1 MYKKTNFRIS
11 TAMLLVLILMFAIT
25 ATVSATTL
33 DVNRVTQAKTKWC
46 WAATCEMIGTYQ
58 NPDSNRTQWDVVK
71 KIKGSDYPNVGGTV
85 TDIKNG
91 IKYASMDLVT
101 YTSGS
106 TLSWSDHTSNID
118 SSNPIAMWIAWD
130 NGDAHA
136 VVCAGTKTISGT
148 NYLYVI
154 DPWED
159 TDSTWYGYEVIK
171 NGTTLLTGKGK
182 YTKSFW
188 KN

>member
-1 MYKKTNFRIS
+1 
-11 TAMLLVLILMFAIT
+11 MFVIT
-25 ATVSATTL
+25 TTVFAATL
-33 DVNRVTQAKTKWC
+33 DVNRVTQAKTNWS

-58 NPDSNRTQWDVVK
+58 NTDSNRTQWDVVK
-71 KIKGSDYPNVGGTV
+71 QIKGSNYPNVGGSV

-91 IKYASMDLVT
+91 ITYASMDLVT

-106 TLSWSDHTSNID
+106 TLSWSNHTSNID
-118 SSNPIAMWIAWD
+118 NSNPIAMWIAWD
-130 NGDAHA
+130 NNGGAHA
-136 VVCAGTKTISGT
+136 VVCAGTKTTSGT

-159 TDSTWYGYEVIK
+159 TDSTWYGYEALK
-171 NGTTLLTGKGK
+171 NGTTLLTGNGK
-182 YTKSFW
+182 YMQSFW